1 MRAFCHLYRQIDE
14 TTKTNE
20 KLDAL
25 VKYFR
30 SVSPSDGA
38 WAVYFL
44 CGNRPKRSLSG
55 TAIRKW
61 IQRRTDL
68 PDWLVEESYQYV
80 GDLAETISLL
90 AEGPPH
96 SVQQSLSEWIDTSL
110 LPLSRAQEELEAFTL
125 LDGLWRSLHPKER
138 FVAMKMITGGFRVGV
153 SRGLV
158 TRSLSLAFDIPA
170 EHIAHRLMGK
180 WTPNKEFFQRLIS
193 PDSEGGFDG
202 QPFPFCLA
210 NPLEDDPASIGNS
223 SDYLVEWKWDGIRAQ
238 AIRRNGI
245 VYLWSRGEERIEEQF
260 PEVALALEELPNGTV
275 LDGELLAWMG
285 DRPLPFQYMQRRLG
299 RKKVGKKLL
308 TEVPVRFVAFDLLE
322 RDGTDV
328 RHQTLDWRRR
338 ELEELV
344 NKSQLKDSPASY
356 LKSTIQLSPT
366 VPCESWDSVARSRH
380 SARDMEAEGLMLKRR
395 DSLYQ
400 GGRTRGNWWKW
411 KVAPWTFD
419 AVLLY
424 AQRGH
429 GRRASLYT
437 DFTFAVWDGDLLVP
451 CAKAYSG
458 LTDEELRAVD
468 KFVRENTKEKFGPVR
483 SVAPK
488 LVMELACE
496 GIQPSPRHKSGVAV
510 RFPRILRLRMDK
522 SPEMADTLDS
532 LKQRLTHRERDDGSL
547 IDDMPRAAS
556 GNNDE

>member
-1 MRAFCHLYRQIDE
+1 MRSFCNLYRQIDE

-25 VKYFR
+25 VRYFR
-30 SVSPSDGA
+30 SVSFSDGA

-44 CGNRPKRSLSG
+44 CGNRPKRSLNGS
-55 TAIRKW
+55 AIRQW
-61 IQRRTDL
+61 IQRRTEL
-68 PDWLVEESYQYV
+68 PDWLIEESYQYV
-80 GDLAETISLL
+80 GDLAETIGLL
-90 AEGPPH
+90 AEADSHPL
-96 SVQQSLSEWIDTSL
+96 QQSLADWIESSL
-110 LPLSRAQEELEAFTL
+110 LPLSKANNEAEAFSL
-125 LDGLWRSLHPKER
+125 LDSLWQSIHPEER

-158 TRSLSLAFDIPA
+158 TRSLSLAFAIPT
-170 EHIAHRLMGK
+170 EQIAHRLMGK
-180 WTPNKEFFQRLIS
+180 WNPSEEFFRRLTS
-193 PDSEGGFDG
+193 PDAEGGFDG

-210 NPLEDDPASIGNS
+210 NPLEGDPALLGDSA
-223 SDYLVEWKWDGIRAQ
+223 DYLVEWKWDGIRAQ

-245 VYLWSRGEERIEEQF
+245 VYLWSRGEERIEDQF
-260 PEVALALEELPNGTV
+260 PEVVHSLADFPDGTV

-285 DRPLPFQYMQRRLG
+285 DRPLPFQFMQRRLG

-308 TEVPVRFVAFDLLE
+308 AEVPVRFVAFDLLE
-322 RDGTDV
+322 LEGADLRN
-328 RHQTLDWRRR
+328 QSLDQRRR
-338 ELEELV
+338 KLEELI
-344 NKSQLKDSPASY
+344 NRSQHDESIRSQPEKA
-356 LKSTIQLSPT
+356 IQLSPT
-366 VPCESWDSVARSRH
+366 VSSDAWDSIARSRQ

-400 GGRTRGNWWKW
+400 GGRTKGNWWKW

-437 DFTFAVWDGDLLVP
+437 DFTFAVWDGDQLVP

-458 LTDEELRAVD
+458 LTDDELRIVD

-496 GIQPSPRHKSGVAV
+496 GIQPSTRHKSGVAV
-510 RFPRILRLRMDK
+510 RFPRILRIRSDK

-532 LKQRLTHRERDDGSL
+532 LKQRIAFRDADGKPVDAL
-547 IDDMPRAAS
+547 GNID
-556 GNNDE
+556 E

>member
-20 KLDAL
+20 KLDVL

-30 SVSPSDGA
+30 AVSPSDGA
-38 WAVYFL
+38 WAVYFF

-55 TAIRKW
+55 KAIREW
-61 IQRRTDL
+61 IQQRTGS
-68 PDWLVEESYQYV
+68 PDWLIEESYQYV

-90 AEGPPH
+90 AQSDSNPSPR
-96 SVQQSLSEWIDTSL
+96 SLSEWIDTCL
-110 LPLSRAQEELEAFTL
+110 LPLSKAREEEAFTL
-125 LDGLWRSLHPKER
+125 LDRLWQSLHAEER

-158 TRSLSLAFDIPA
+158 TRSLSEAFHVPTD
-170 EHIAHRLMGK
+170 HIAHRLMGN
-180 WTPNKEFFQRLIS
+180 WTPSAEFFQRLTS
-193 PDSEGGFDG
+193 PDAEGGFDG

-210 NPLEDDPASIGNS
+210 NPIEKDPAVLGSS

-238 AIRRNGI
+238 AIRRQGV
-245 VYLWSRGEERIEEQF
+245 VYLWSRGEERIEDQF
-260 PEVALALEELPNGTV
+260 PEVARALESLPNGTV

-285 DRPLPFQYMQRRLG
+285 DRPLPFQSMQRRLG

-308 TEVPVRFVAFDLLE
+308 AEVPIRFVAFDLLE
-322 RDGTDV
+322 REGVDV
-328 RHQTLDWRRR
+328 RDQIFDWRRR
-338 ELEELV
+338 QLEELF
-344 NKSQLKDSPASY
+344 NEHLRKESLDSNLHNA
-356 LKSTIQLSPT
+356 IQLSPT
-366 VPCESWDSVARSRH
+366 VPSESWDSVAQSRQ
-380 SARDMEAEGLMLKRR
+380 SARSMEAEGLMLKRK
-395 DSLYQ
+395 DSPYQ
-400 GGRTRGNWWKW
+400 GGRTKGNWWKW

-437 DFTFAVWDGDLLVP
+437 DFTFAVWDGDQLVP

-458 LTDEELRAVD
+458 LTDDELRTVD
-468 KFVRENTKEKFGPVR
+468 KYVRDNTKEKFGPVR

-496 GIQPSPRHKSGVAV
+496 GIQLSPRHKSGIAV
-510 RFPRILRLRMDK
+510 RFPRILRLRPDK
-522 SPEMADTLDS
+522 SPEMADTLES
-532 LKQRLTHRERDDGSL
+532 LKQRLAIH
-547 IDDMPRAAS
+547 AS
-556 GNNDE
+556 GNKPIDTTVEFDE